1 MGFAR
6 TKTRPPRGV
15 RTAWAR
21 FTRRGLGALYAALA
35 VELVDELVDG
45 TKSAAMPLIR
55 HDLSLSYLQIGL
67 LAAVPL
73 LVGSV
78 LELPVGVLSG
88 TGPRRRRLVLAGGL
102 IFIASVLAAGLATS
116 FTGLL
121 IALTIFFPASGMFV
135 SLTQAG
141 LMDSAPDRQAQ
152 HMARWTLAGSIGAV
166 TGPVLVAVILGA
178 GGTWR
183 LAFIVIAG
191 CSVAAWCAIART
203 SRATNAGTYSHPG
216 AVSAVAESPTAL
228 AAPPAAEAPAAR
240 AVTPAATGVPSVTPD
255 APAATPT
262 ASAAAGDDDGEGDG
276 DGDGAWPG
284 WRAAVLTVR
293 RSGALRWL
301 MLLEVANLLLDVLT
315 PFLAL
320 YLVTVD
326 DVSPSV
332 AALGV
337 AVRLGAGLAGD
348 VILIRVLARR
358 DSRRLIRASVWA
370 TLALL
375 PTFLVVPGLGLKLV
389 ALAALTIAT
398 APWYPVLQ
406 AELYGSLPGRSGL
419 VVSLTSASGLA
430 AALGPLAV
438 GLLAQTFG
446 LSWAMASLCIVPV
459 LMLAVVPRRDSR

>member
-6 TKTRPPRGV
+6 TKTRPPRGG
-15 RTAWAR
+15 RTVWAR
-21 FTRRGLGALYAALA
+21 FTRRGLGGLYAALA

-88 TGPRRRRLVLAGGL
+88 NGSRRRRFVLAGGL

-121 IALTIFFPASGMFV
+121 IALTIFFPASGLFV

-166 TGPVLVAVILGA
+166 VGPVLVAVILGA
-178 GGTWR
+178 GGSWR
-183 LAFIVIAG
+183 LAFVLIAG
-191 CSVAAWCAIART
+191 CSFAAWCAIART
-203 SRATNAGTYSHPG
+203 SPANPAG
-216 AVSAVAESPTAL
+216 
-228 AAPPAAEAPAAR
+228 
-240 AVTPAATGVPSVTPD
+240 
-255 APAATPT
+255 
-262 ASAAAGDDDGEGDG
+262 SAAAEPGDPDVDGGDDDND
-276 DGDGAWPG
+276 DDDAADDDLAWPG
-284 WRAAVLTVR
+284 WRAAASIVR

-301 MLLEVANLLLDVLT
+301 MLLEVADLLLDVLT

-326 DVSPSV
+326 HVSPSV
-332 AALGV
+332 AALAV

-348 VILIRVLARR
+348 VILIRLLARQ
-358 DSRRLIRASVWA
+358 DSRRVIRASVWA

-375 PTFLVVPGLGLKLV
+375 PAFLVMPGLGLKLV
-389 ALAALTIAT
+389 TLAALTIAT
-398 APWYPVLQ
+398 APWYSVLQ

-419 VVSLTSASGLA
+419 AVSLTSASGLVG
-430 AALGPLAV
+430 ALGPLAV
-438 GLLAQTFG
+438 GLLAQRFG
-446 LSWAMASLCIVPV
+446 LSWAMTSLCIVPV
-459 LMLAVVPRRDSR
+459 LMVAVVPRRDRRQSARGRRGGLD

>member
-6 TKTRPPRGV
+6 TKMRPPREPAAAPGGLAV
-15 RTAWAR
+15 WTR
-21 FTRRGLGALYAALA
+21 FAHRGLGGLSAALA

-55 HDLSLSYLQIGL
+55 HDLALSYLEIGL

-73 LVGSV
+73 LVGGI
-78 LELPVGVLSG
+78 LELPVGILSG
-88 TGPRRRRLVLAGGL
+88 AGPRRRRLVLAGGL
-102 IFIASVLAAGLATS
+102 VFIASVLAAALATS

-135 SLTQAG
+135 SLTQAA
-141 LMDSAPDRQAQ
+141 LMDSAPDRRAQ
-152 HMARWTLAGSIGAV
+152 HMTRWTLAGSIGALA
-166 TGPVLVAVILGA
+166 GPILVAVILGA

-183 LAFIVIAG
+183 LAFVVIAG
-191 CSVAAWCAIART
+191 CGVAAWCAIAWT
-203 SRATNAGTYSHPG
+203 GRA
-216 AVSAVAESPTAL
+216 
-228 AAPPAAEAPAAR
+228 R
-240 AVTPAATGVPSVTPD
+240 RAATGD
-255 APAATPT
+255 RPAAAEP
-262 ASAAAGDDDGEGDG
+262 ADVDPDDTDPP
-276 DGDGAWPG
+276 WPG
-284 WRAAVLTVR
+284 WRAATTIVR

-301 MLLEVANLLLDVLT
+301 TLLEVANLLLDVLT

-320 YLVTVD
+320 YLVAVD
-326 DVSPSV
+326 HVSPSV

-348 VILIRVLARR
+348 VTLIHVLARR
-358 DSRRLIRASVWA
+358 DSLRVIRASIWL

-375 PTFLVVPGLGLKLV
+375 PAFLLLPGLGLKLA

-419 VVSLTSASGLA
+419 AVSLSSAAGLA
-430 AALGPLAV
+430 GALGPLVV
-438 GLLAQTFG
+438 GLLAQRFG
-446 LSWAMASLCIVPV
+446 LTWAMASLSAVPL
-459 LMLAVVPRRDSR
+459 LMLAVFPRRDRRQSARG